1 MVHVEDFRKLS
12 LYQKSLDLC
21 YAVYRF
27 IENNAVVL
35 KSEEELKIRKMAVRI
50 PAAIAAG
57 IGQTNMKIRFKSL
70 NKAKGLL
77 MELEV
82 LMSKLVQ
89 VTEIKQAEY
98 RKLQNYY
105 GQLIRLMNGYFS
117 WMSKKESKYLI
128 KGD

>member
-27 IENNAVVL
+27 IDKNA
-35 KSEEELKIRKMAVRI
+35 EELSDQEKLKIRKIAVRI
-50 PAAIAAG
+50 SAVIAGG

-82 LMSKLVQ
+82 LMSKLVR
-89 VTEIKQAEY
+89 VTEIKQTEY
-98 RKLQNYY
+98 RGLQDYY
-105 GQLIRLMNGYFS
+105 DQLIRLMNAYFS
-117 WMSKKESKYLI
+117 WMSKKRI
-128 KGD
+128 KISN